1 MAMTQRVITECDYPE
16 HEDIHGEDDEIATVK
31 FGLDGTAYEIDLC
44 DEKATELRDLL
55 AGYVANGRKAAKA
68 TTSSTTTA
76 ATPASKPRGQAA
88 KEAREKREYYSKVR
102 DWANQQ
108 RTADGQPRFNVSDRG
123 QIAYEIRDAFDR
135 AMAEQHEQQQPEQHD
150 EQPEQQQPDYTGALP
165 AELREPAFIGA

>member
-16 HEDIHGEDDEIATVK
+16 HEDTHGEDDEIATVK

-44 DEKATELRDLL
+44 AEKATDLRDLL
-55 AGYVANGRKAAKA
+55 AGYVANGRKKAKA
-68 TTSSTTTA
+68 TTTA
-76 ATPASKPRGQAA
+76 ATTAAPAGKPRGQAA

-123 QIAYEIRDAFDR
+123 QVAYEIRDAYDR
-135 AMAEQHEQQQPEQHD
+135 AMAEQQS
-150 EQPEQQQPDYTGALP
+150 EQPEQAQQPEPEQYTGALP
-165 AELREPAFIGA
+165 AELREPAFIGV